1 MIMDKKTITEIKKH
15 CVENGYCE
23 KARTQICAFLVGAG
37 LKGTQDVLKFKIGAK
52 TFDDFVK
59 WYNTETED
67 LVLERGRF
75 VLIDKYAEV
84 PALIIETF
92 DDACLVISNTGL
104 FCCVENEMI
113 VGYADVDDI
122 TNVLESL
129 INFNLYWDCNKQ
141 KLVPYWH
148 VKHSTNEDGC

>member
-1 MIMDKKTITEIKKH
+1 MTNKKTIQDVKKH
-15 CVENGYCE
+15 CVDNGYSE

-37 LKGTQDVLKFKIGAK
+37 LKGTQDVLKFKIGVK

-75 VLIDKYAEV
+75 VLIDNYAEV
-84 PALIIETF
+84 YPALILEDF
-92 DDACLVISNTGL
+92 KDACLIMSDTGL
-104 FCCVENEMI
+104 FCVEKEMI

-122 TNVLESL
+122 AHVLESL
-129 INFNLYWDCNKQ
+129 INFNLYWDCDKQ
-141 KLVPYWH
+141 KLLPYWH
-148 VKHSTNEDGC
+148 VKNTTDEDAC

>member
-1 MIMDKKTITEIKKH
+1 MIMDKKNIKEIKKH

-37 LKGTQDVLKFKIGAK
+37 LKETQDVLKFKIGAK

-59 WYNTETED
+59 WYNAETEE

-75 VLIDKYAEV
+75 VLIDSGAEV
-84 PALIIETF
+84 FPALILDAF
-92 DDACLVISNTGL
+92 DDACLTMSDTGL
-104 FCCVENEMI
+104 FCVCNEMI

-122 TNVLESL
+122 THVLESL
-129 INFNLYWDCNKQ
+129 INFNLYWDCDKQ
-141 KLVPYWH
+141 KLLPYWH
-148 VKHSTNEDGC
+148 VKRSINEDDC

>member
-1 MIMDKKTITEIKKH
+1 MTNKKTIQEVKKH
-15 CVENGYCE
+15 CVDNGYSE

-37 LKGTQDVLKFKIGAK
+37 LKSTKDVLKFKIGQK

-59 WYNTETED
+59 WYNAETEE

-92 DDACLVISNTGL
+92 DDACLVMTDTGL
-104 FCCVENEMI
+104 FCVEKDMI
-113 VGYADVDDI
+113 IGYADVDDMSH
-122 TNVLESL
+122 VLESL

-141 KLVPYWH
+141 KLLPYWH
-148 VKHSTNEDGC
+148 VKHSTNEGGC

>member
-1 MIMDKKTITEIKKH
+1 MIMDKKTIKEIKKH

-37 LKGTQDVLKFKIGAK
+37 LKETKDVLKFKIGAK

-59 WYNTETED
+59 WYNTETEE
-67 LVLERGRF
+67 LILERGRF

-104 FCCVENEMI
+104 FCCVEKEQI
-113 VGYADVDDI
+113 VGYADVDEI
-122 TNVLESL
+122 AHVLDSL
-129 INFNLYWDCNKQ
+129 SNFNLYWDCKNK
-141 KLVPYWH
+141 KLLPSWH
-148 VKHSTNEDGC
+148 VKDFMNEDGC

>member
-1 MIMDKKTITEIKKH
+1 MNKVKTIKDVKKH
-15 CVENGYCE
+15 CVDNGYSE

-37 LKGTQDVLKFKIGAK
+37 LKETQDVLKFKIGAK

-59 WYNTETED
+59 WYNTETEE
-67 LVLERGRF
+67 LILERGRF

-92 DDACLVISNTGL
+92 DDACLVMSDTGL
-104 FCCVENEMI
+104 FCVENEMI

-122 TNVLESL
+122 THVLEGL
-129 INFNLYWDCNKQ
+129 ITFNLYWDCDKQ
-141 KLVPYWH
+141 KLLPSWH